1 MARKLKT
8 VEGKAEDI
16 SADNTAK
23 SNDKSKS
30 PEIVET
36 PEVTVVQ
43 ADSLVDPLLVEQQAQ
58 ATQMRAALLTCR
70 SSDITS
76 AKVALQNIAVL
87 QIYHQVGRI
96 IRFTEKMDLL
106 EDKLYDCI
114 DMSVSGMDSADPA
127 TLMMLLK
134 VQGDLYKTMVLSQ
147 ELLKPYMDI
156 DLAAIAPPRDVTDA
170 NSFGAAILPKESRTI
185 IRNGAQALLTELHKA
200 ENPSAQTEVTE
211 SDDGNNDSTADTQ

>member
-8 VEGKAEDI
+8 VEGKAEDKPTK
-16 SADNTAK
+16 NRAK
-23 SNDKSKS
+23 SNKNANS
-30 PEIVET
+30 PETQETQEVVVVE
-36 PEVTVVQ
+36 

-58 ATQMRAALLTCR
+58 STQMRAALLTCR
-70 SSDITS
+70 GSDITS

-114 DMSVSGMDSADPA
+114 DMSIGGMDSADPA
-127 TLMMLLK
+127 TMMMLLK

-156 DLAAIAPPRDVTDA
+156 DLAAIAPPRDITDDT
-170 NSFGAAILPKESRTI
+170 SFGAAILPKESRTI
-185 IRNGAQALLTELHKA
+185 IRNGAQALLTELRKT
-200 ENPSAQTEVTE
+200 ENLSDPTEATE
-211 SDDGNNDSTADTQ
+211 SDDGNNTANTQ